1 MQKKK
6 QLKMT
11 LKSVFIAALLLVVAK
26 FCLSSDEV
34 TTLEAQ
40 HNLMSMLSFTE
51 IRNVT
56 IVMEV
61 SGFTDMLL
69 RSLNDFI
76 ANENCFL
83 MNFYLNS
90 EDRVVRIRR
99 GDDLGNI
106 IEINSQYFDYR
117 RVVKIIDRLHQ
128 EAMMNVDAGI
138 KQTFVT
144 VGLASK
150 IGNVFHSLRK
160 ITLI

>member
-1 MQKKK
+1 
-6 QLKMT
+6 
-11 LKSVFIAALLLVVAK
+11 
-26 FCLSSDEV
+26 
-34 TTLEAQ
+34 
-40 HNLMSMLSFTE
+40 
-51 IRNVT
+51 
-56 IVMEV
+56 MEV

-117 RVVKIIDRLHQ
+117 RVVKIIDRLHK
-128 EAMMNVDAGI
+128 EAMIYVDAGI
-138 KQTFVT
+138 
-144 VGLASK
+144 
-150 IGNVFHSLRK
+150 
-160 ITLI
+160 